1 MPLSGKDREMES
13 SFERQYGDRGKSVYY
28 ATLNKR
34 INEGRPINTPESK
47 HVASK
52 RKKRKS
58 KRTTRRSR
66 RRGRK

>member
-1 MPLSGKDREMES
+1 MPLSEKDREMEG
-13 SFERQYGDRGKSVYY
+13 SFERQYGGRGKSVYY
-28 ATLNKR
+28 ATINKR

-52 RKKRKS
+52 RKRKS